1 MDDGVI
7 HPSQIPSETLSSVP
21 QMINIT
27 VSLNG
32 ILKLLKDLNPHKAA
46 GPYQL
51 KLLDFQRLRDVIAP
65 VMKVIY
71 QKSLDSGRVP
81 KDWNTAYV
89 RPLLKRGDTSL
100 ASNYRP
106 ISLTSIYCK
115 VLEHIVTTNVVAYMD
130 QYNLLYDLQHE
141 FRTKRICETQRVT
154 LIEDLMRNSLAC
166 SQTYLFLLDFSKAFE
181 KGQSSETPAKT
192 SPLWNQRSQLE
203 MDTGIPLRTNCCS
216 CN

>member
-1 MDDGVI
+1 MAIHDSVDDGVI
-7 HPSQIPSETLSSVP
+7 QPSQIPSETLSSVP

-51 KLLDFQRLRDVIAP
+51 KLLDFQRLRDLIAP

-71 QKSLDSGRVP
+71 QNSLDSGRVP
-81 KDWNTAYV
+81 KDWNAAYV

-100 ASNYRP
+100 ASNYRK

-115 VLEHIVTTNVVAYMD
+115 VLEHIVTTNVVA
-130 QYNLLYDLQHE
+130 
-141 FRTKRICETQRVT
+141 
-154 LIEDLMRNSLAC
+154 
-166 SQTYLFLLDFSKAFE
+166 
-181 KGQSSETPAKT
+181 
-192 SPLWNQRSQLE
+192 
-203 MDTGIPLRTNCCS
+203 
-216 CN
+216 